1 MTSVATD
8 AVAGVPQSLVLRHV
22 TELAEDVRGAGLEVT
37 RRIDERDAAIREAID
52 LYLVSHRQV
61 ARAAGL
67 SLGRIHGIL
76 AND

>member
-1 MTSVATD
+1 MMSVATD
-8 AVAGVPQSLVLRHV
+8 TPPGVPQTEVLRRV
-22 TELAEDVRGAGLEVT
+22 TVLAESVREAELEVR